1 MNTNIAVI
9 EVGENKLIIDVGS
22 GSRFIGST
30 GKLFDNLSKAN
41 IDPDS
46 ITHVFLTHANS
57 DKKRGSVVL
66 ISNESESVRC
76 FVVIVAS
83 QHVLDSVLRFPV

>member
-9 EVGENKLIIDVGS
+9 EVGENKLIIDAGS

-46 ITHVFLTHANS
+46 ITHVF
-57 DKKRGSVVL
+57 
-66 ISNESESVRC
+66 
-76 FVVIVAS
+76 
-83 QHVLDSVLRFPV
+83 